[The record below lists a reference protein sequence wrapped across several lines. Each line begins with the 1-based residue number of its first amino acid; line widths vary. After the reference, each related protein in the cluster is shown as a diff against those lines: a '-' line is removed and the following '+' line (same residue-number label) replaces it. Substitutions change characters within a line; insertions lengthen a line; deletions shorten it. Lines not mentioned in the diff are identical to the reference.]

1 MPISEPVAGVAIG
14 MISRPDPENENEIT
28 EYKVLTDL
36 LVSNSITNMLPYHAL
51 LSLDPVFS
59 QAVFYPFHCC
69 CSFTWIAV

>member
-51 LSLDPVFS
+51 IEFGSGF
-59 QAVFYPFHCC
+59 
-69 CSFTWIAV
+69 